1 MKIRSF
7 LAALMAVIMCAACA
21 GPAWAAT
28 AKQNAMANGVNQLN
42 WTLFDAMYGKKNL
55 FYSPYSIE
63 SALALADAGAGGN
76 TKKQMES
83 VMGVSNLDDF
93 LKDYNT
99 YRTRKQPDSAKL
111 TTANGVWI
119 NTNQMG
125 MNDLRRDYRRTV
137 QTQMGATVK
146 AEPFSALTSSEISR
160 WVRQT
165 TNGFISDYKP
175 RVSNDSVV
183 DLINAIYFYG
193 EWASPFQAASTYKQ
207 AFTGVDGVKR
217 NVDMMHQGEGFM
229 RYYAD
234 KQFRGLELPYK
245 NGEIVMDVVLPAGGA
260 REGAAQDGATPQST
274 AGDAAS
280 SKAASTTRGGST
292 KARKSAPKSRYKL
305 VAGTKGASTGEG
317 ASAISASAAT
327 GAANAAAS
335 LDVASQWAKLSPAKR
350 TAFLSALDQA
360 ETQPIRELALPKF
373 TFDNTLN
380 SLPDILQ
387 KVGMTD
393 AFDPAKANF
402 DNMAHGLYLSDI
414 QHRAKIQVD
423 EQGSKAAAV
432 TEIAMERAM
441 LMPQGSITF
450 RCDQPFLYFIRD
462 KNTGIVLFTG
472 VVNVLK

>member
-1 MKIRSF
+1 MKIRSL
-7 LAALMAVIMCAACA
+7 LAMLMAVIMCAACA

-28 AKQNAMANGVNQLN
+28 AKQHAMADGVNQLN
-42 WTLFDAMYGKKNL
+42 WTLFDAMHGKNNL

-93 LKDYNT
+93 LKDYNA
-99 YRTRKQPDSAKL
+99 YRTKEQPASAKL

-125 MNDLRRDYRRTV
+125 MNELRRDYRRTV

-146 AEPFSALTSSEISR
+146 AEPFSALTSQEISR

-175 RVSNDSVV
+175 IVSNDSVV

-193 EWASPFQAASTYKQ
+193 EWATPFEAQMTYKQ

-217 NVDMMHQGEGFM
+217 NVDMMHQKEGFL

-234 KQFRGLELPYK
+234 KNFRGLEMPYK
-245 NGEIVMDVVLPAGGA
+245 NSTLVMDLVLPASGA
-260 REGAAQDGATPQST
+260 NAQSASG
-274 AGDAAS
+274 AAS

-292 KARKSAPKSRYKL
+292 KALKGAPKSGYKQIP
-305 VAGTKGASTGEG
+305 GTG
-317 ASAISASAAT
+317 ASAGKTTSAAT
-327 GAANAAAS
+327 GAASGAANAATP
-335 LDVASQWAKLSPAKR
+335 LDVASQWEKLSPAKR
-350 TAFLSALDQA
+350 TAFLHSLDKA
-360 ETQPIRELALPKF
+360 EREPVQELALPKF
-373 TFDNTLN
+373 TFDNTLS
-380 SLPDILQ
+380 SLPAILQ
-387 KVGMTD
+387 KAGMKD
-393 AFDPAKANF
+393 AFDPKKANF
-402 DNMAHGLYLSDI
+402 DNMAHGLYISDI
-414 QHRAKIQVD
+414 QHRTKIQVD

-441 LMPQGSITF
+441 LMPQGSVTF

-462 KNTGIVLFTG
+462 TSNGMILFTG

>member
-1 MKIRSF
+1 MKIRSL

-28 AKQNAMANGVNQLN
+28 AKQHAMADGVNQLN
-42 WTLFDAMYGKKNL
+42 WTLFDAMYGKNNL
-55 FYSPYSIE
+55 FYSPYSVE

-83 VMGVSNLDDF
+83 VMGVSNLNDF
-93 LKDYNT
+93 LKDYNA
-99 YRTRKQPDSAKL
+99 YRTKEQPASAKL
-111 TTANGVWI
+111 TTANGVWF

-125 MNDLRRDYRRTV
+125 MNELRRDYRRTV

-146 AEPFSALTSSEISR
+146 AEPFSALTSQEISR

-175 RVSNDSVV
+175 IVSNDTVV

-193 EWASPFQAASTYKQ
+193 EWATPFEGRMTYKQ

-217 NVDMMHQGEGFM
+217 NVDMMHQNEGFL

-234 KQFRGLELPYK
+234 KNFRGLEMPYK
-245 NGEIVMDVVLPAGGA
+245 NSTLVMDLVLPASDANTGA
-260 REGAAQDGATPQST
+260 SN
-274 AGDAAS
+274 AAS
-280 SKAASTTRGGST
+280 
-292 KARKSAPKSRYKL
+292 
-305 VAGTKGASTGEG
+305 
-317 ASAISASAAT
+317 
-327 GAANAAAS
+327 S
-335 LDVASQWAKLSPAKR
+335 LDVAAQWAKLSLVKR
-350 TAFLSALDQA
+350 TAFLTSLDKA
-360 ETQPIRELALPKF
+360 EREPVQELALPKF
-373 TFDNTLN
+373 TFDNTLS
-380 SLPDILQ
+380 SLPSILQ
-387 KVGMTD
+387 KAGMKD
-393 AFDPAKANF
+393 AFDPKAANF
-402 DNMAHGLYLSDI
+402 DNMAHGLYISDI

-441 LMPQGSITF
+441 LMPQGSVTF

-462 KNTGIVLFTG
+462 TSNGMILFTG

>member
-1 MKIRSF
+1 
-7 LAALMAVIMCAACA
+7 MAVIMCAACA

-28 AKQNAMANGVNQLN
+28 AKQHAMADGVNQLN
-42 WTLFDAMYGKKNL
+42 WTLFDAMYGKNNL
-55 FYSPYSIE
+55 FYSPYSVE

-83 VMGVSNLDDF
+83 VMGVSNLNDF
-93 LKDYNT
+93 LKDYNA
-99 YRTRKQPDSAKL
+99 YRTKEQPASAKL

-125 MNDLRRDYRRTV
+125 MNELRRDYRRTV

-146 AEPFSALTSSEISR
+146 AEPFSALTSQEISR

-175 RVSNDSVV
+175 IVSNDTVV

-193 EWASPFQAASTYKQ
+193 EWATPFEGRMTYKQ

-217 NVDMMHQGEGFM
+217 NVDMMHQNEGFL

-234 KQFRGLELPYK
+234 KNFRGLEMPYK
-245 NGEIVMDVVLPAGGA
+245 NSTLVMDLVLPASDANTGA
-260 REGAAQDGATPQST
+260 SN
-274 AGDAAS
+274 AAS
-280 SKAASTTRGGST
+280 
-292 KARKSAPKSRYKL
+292 
-305 VAGTKGASTGEG
+305 
-317 ASAISASAAT
+317 
-327 GAANAAAS
+327 S
-335 LDVASQWAKLSPAKR
+335 LDVAAQWAKLSLVKR
-350 TAFLSALDQA
+350 TAFLTSLDKA
-360 ETQPIRELALPKF
+360 EREPVQELALPKF
-373 TFDNTLN
+373 TFDNTLS
-380 SLPDILQ
+380 SLPSILQ
-387 KVGMTD
+387 KAGMKD
-393 AFDPAKANF
+393 AFDPKTANF
-402 DNMAHGLYLSDI
+402 DNMAHGLYISDI

-441 LMPQGSITF
+441 LMPQGSVTF

-462 KNTGIVLFTG
+462 TSNGMILFTG